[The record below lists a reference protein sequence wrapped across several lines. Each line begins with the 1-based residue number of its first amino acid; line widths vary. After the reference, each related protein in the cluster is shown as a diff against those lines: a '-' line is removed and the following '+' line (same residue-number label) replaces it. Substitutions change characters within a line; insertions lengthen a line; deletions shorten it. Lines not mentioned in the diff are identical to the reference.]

1 MKIELEYGRS
11 GLEVDLPENA
21 RPTIITKPK
30 MALPDNPQ
38 AEIAR
43 ALDTPFGVPSLED
56 VAI

>member
-30 MALPDNPQ
+30 MALLGLR
-38 AEIAR
+38 EI
-43 ALDTPFGVPSLED
+43 LCKKT
-56 VAI
+56 